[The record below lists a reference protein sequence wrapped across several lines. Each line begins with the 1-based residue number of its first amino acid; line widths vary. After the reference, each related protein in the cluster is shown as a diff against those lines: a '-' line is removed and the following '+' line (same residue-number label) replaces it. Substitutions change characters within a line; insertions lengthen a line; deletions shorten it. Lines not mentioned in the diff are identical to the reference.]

1 MFDAKAF
8 SGRMENLANV
18 LEGIYVCIETKKGKK
33 SCQDCPFQSALSKEF
48 NMCVAISYVANYI
61 VHKKSQG

>member
-1 MFDAKAF
+1 MLDAKDF

-18 LEGIYVCIETKKGKK
+18 LEGIYVCIKTKKGEK
-33 SCQDCPFQSALSKEF
+33 SCQDCPFQATLGKEF
-48 NMCVAISYVANYI
+48 NMCVAISYISNYI